1 MLVGYIIPLVFSRKK
16 LQLKSFWAFK
26 IHANGAIAMLTSYFE
41 HEKDRKEQNIP
52 PLPLN
57 PEQTSEVCRFLE
69 NPPEGKQDILFHLLS
84 QRISPGVDPAAKVKA
99 EWLTKVAMGEVESP
113 VVSKDKA
120 VDLLGTMLGGYN
132 VEPLIS
138 LLSHDELGANA
149 AEALKSIILVY
160 NAFDKVVALA
170 ETNRFAQEVLQSWA
184 NAEWFF
190 SRPAFPEKL
199 TLRIF
204 KVEGETNT
212 DDFSPAKYA
221 WSRPDIPLHAL
232 SMGET
237 RFPGG
242 IDTIGEFRDQGDRV
256 VFVGNV
262 VGTGSSRKS
271 ATNSLLWH
279 IGEDI
284 SFVPNKRRGGV
295 VIGSL
300 IAPIFFNTVEDSG
313 GLPLIC
319 DVSKMKNG
327 EVIHIDTE
335 SGIIMDDEGE
345 TLASFAIQP
354 NTLKDE
360 FRAGGR
366 LFLIVGRSLTNK
378 AREAMGL
385 DEADFFAKIENP
397 EPNPDQGYSLA
408 QKIVGKACN
417 VEGVL
422 PGSACEPKMTTVGSQ
437 DTTGPMTADELKELA
452 CLEFQSDLFMQ
463 SFCHTAAYPKP
474 ADVRMHRSL
483 SAFVTERKGVALK
496 PGDGVIHSWI
506 NRLLIPDTM
515 GTGGDSHTRFP
526 IGLSFPAGS
535 GLVAFAGALGFMPL
549 DMPESIL
556 VKFRGELN
564 PGITLRDVVNAIPYF
579 AIQQD
584 LLSVAKEGKKNV
596 FNGRILE
603 MEGLPNLTVDQA
615 FELTDA
621 TAERSAAGGTYAL
634 SEGSVVKYL
643 KSNIALMRSLI
654 RRGYKDADTLN
665 KRIEDCEKWMQDSEL
680 LRRDENAEYAAV
692 IEINLSDIKE
702 PIVACPNDPDDV
714 KLLSEVAGDKIDEIF
729 IGSCMTNIGHFRAA
743 GKIFENEGY
752 AETRIWL
759 TPPTR
764 MDKAQLMKEGYYSI
778 YSSVGARVEI
788 PGCSLCMG
796 NQARVRPKATIIST
810 STRNFDNRMGDD
822 ARVYLGSAEL
832 AAVAALEGRLP
843 TPDEYFSVVR
853 EKLLPKSEEIY
864 RYLQFDEL
872 EDFSIDIS

>member
-1 MLVGYIIPLVFSRKK
+1 M
-16 LQLKSFWAFK
+16 
-26 IHANGAIAMLTSYFE
+26 
-41 HEKDRKEQNIP
+41 
-52 PLPLN
+52 
-57 PEQTSEVCRFLE
+57 
-69 NPPEGKQDILFHLLS
+69 
-84 QRISPGVDPAAKVKA
+84 
-99 EWLTKVAMGEVESP
+99 
-113 VVSKDKA
+113 
-120 VDLLGTMLGGYN
+120 
-132 VEPLIS
+132 
-138 LLSHDELGANA
+138 
-149 AEALKSIILVY
+149 
-160 NAFDKVVALA
+160 
-170 ETNRFAQEVLQSWA
+170 
-184 NAEWFF
+184 
-190 SRPAFPEKL
+190 
-199 TLRIF
+199 
-204 KVEGETNT
+204 
-212 DDFSPAKYA
+212 
-221 WSRPDIPLHAL
+221 
-232 SMGET
+232 
-237 RFPGG
+237 
-242 IDTIGEFRDQGDRV
+242 
-256 VFVGNV
+256 
-262 VGTGSSRKS
+262 
-271 ATNSLLWH
+271 
-279 IGEDI
+279 
-284 SFVPNKRRGGV
+284 
-295 VIGSL
+295 
-300 IAPIFFNTVEDSG
+300 
-313 GLPLIC
+313 C
-319 DVSKMKNG
+319 DVSNIKDG
-327 EVIHIDTE
+327 DVIHVDTN
-335 SGIIMDDEGE
+335 SGIVTDEEGA
-345 TLASFAIQP
+345 TLTTFSIQP
-354 NTLKDE
+354 ITLKDE

-366 LFLIVGRSLTNK
+366 LFLIVGRYLTTK
-378 AREAMGL
+378 AREVLGL
-385 DEADFFAKIENP
+385 EEAEFFAKIVNP
-397 EPNPDQGYSLA
+397 EPKPDQGYSLA

-417 VEGVL
+417 LEGVL
-422 PGSACEPKMTTVGSQ
+422 PGTACEPKMNTVGSQ

-483 SAFVTERKGVALK
+483 SAFVTERKGVALN

-549 DMPESIL
+549 DMPESVL

-579 AIQQD
+579 AIQKG
-584 LLSVAKEGKKNV
+584 LLTISKEGKKNI

-634 SEGSVVKYL
+634 SEESVVKFL

-654 RRGYKDADTLN
+654 RMGYKDADTLN
-665 KRIEDCEKWMQDSEL
+665 KRIEDCQKWLENPVL

-692 IEINLSDIKE
+692 MEIDLSKIME

-764 MDKAQLMKEGYYSI
+764 MDRKQLMKEGYYSI
-778 YSSVGARVEI
+778 FSSVGSRMEI

-832 AAVAALEGRLP
+832 AAVSALEGRLP
-843 TPDEYFSVVR
+843 TLDRYFSVVR
-853 EKLLPKSEEIY
+853 EKVLPKSEEIY